1 MLTRALPLLLLFT
14 TFLFINA
21 EVWQVAGT
29 LQGPVYVVTL
39 GLFFVLGSAFVLS
52 RIPASIRMV
61 HAFDEWEE
69 VARLVQGT
77 PAEGLSL
84 PTDGDPQEMA
94 LSIRQRV
101 NIGLVSVFSQAI
113 LVTFV
118 AVVLASFFML
128 FGLLA
133 VPEATTASWTQL
145 ADVHV
150 YAHWHV
156 GGRVLVLTE
165 PLLRVAGFLGAF
177 TGMYFTVVLGTD
189 ATYRGEFA
197 KDAGPQ
203 IRQAL
208 ACASPRHAA
217 QSGSSR
223 RLGFTPSP
231 LHARSTPRHVPP
243 LLVRRLDGRGQGHSR
258 EVRRPGNQG
267 HHQHPHEPGD
277 HRRAVR

>member
-1 MLTRALPLLLLFT
+1 M
-14 TFLFINA
+14 
-21 EVWQVAGT
+21 AGT

-61 HAFDEWEE
+61 HAFDECEE

-197 KDAGPQ
+197 EDSGPQ

-208 ACASPRHAA
+208 AVRLASRHAA
-217 QSGSSR
+217 QS
-223 RLGFTPSP
+223 
-231 LHARSTPRHVPP
+231 
-243 LLVRRLDGRGQGHSR
+243 
-258 EVRRPGNQG
+258 E
-267 HHQHPHEPGD
+267 
-277 HRRAVR
+277 

>member
-1 MLTRALPLLLLFT
+1 M
-14 TFLFINA
+14 
-21 EVWQVAGT
+21 
-29 LQGPVYVVTL
+29 
-39 GLFFVLGSAFVLS
+39 
-52 RIPASIRMV
+52 
-61 HAFDEWEE
+61 
-69 VARLVQGT
+69 
-77 PAEGLSL
+77 
-84 PTDGDPQEMA
+84 
-94 LSIRQRV
+94 
-101 NIGLVSVFSQAI
+101 FSQAI

-197 KDAGPQ
+197 EDSGPQ

-208 ACASPRHAA
+208 AVRLASRHAA
-217 QSGSSR
+217 QS
-223 RLGFTPSP
+223 
-231 LHARSTPRHVPP
+231 
-243 LLVRRLDGRGQGHSR
+243 
-258 EVRRPGNQG
+258 E
-267 HHQHPHEPGD
+267 
-277 HRRAVR
+277 